1 MEIILSLINK
11 SLFVALALSILVVIR
26 HIFLFYRN
34 MVDIEPKRY
43 TLNKNELVYLGLS
56 VAYIITCIINGIEI

>member
-43 TLNKNELVYLGLS
+43 TLTKNELVYLGLS
-56 VAYIITCIINGIEI
+56 VAYIITCIINGIKI